1 MPSNNGGGDD
11 PCEHYDAQVGIQ
23 ITEIEV
29 TDEQEIERYCDWCGG
44 LPDILLIKSQND
56 GLVFCEECRNI
67 IRILARP
74 SRVAPDN
81 LPDKQTE

>member
-1 MPSNNGGGDD
+1 VPSNNGGGDD
-11 PCEHYDAQVGIQ
+11 SCEHYDAQVGIQ
-23 ITEIEV
+23 MAEIEV

-56 GLVFCEECRNI
+56 DLVFCEECRNI

-74 SRVAPDN
+74 SRVTPDN